1 MLEQLTEKRWLSPF
15 PQYQTTERP
24 DRAAQAVLNG
34 RVVILSDNSPEA
46 LILPAAFADFMKSG
60 EDSYHR
66 FAIAGFQRAMR
77 YLAMAAALLLSGLY
91 LAVINFH
98 TQILPT
104 HLVLSVA
111 EARRGVPFPSVVEIL
126 FMELAFELI
135 REAGIRMPGL
145 LSGTIGIVED

>member
-1 MLEQLTEKRWLSPF
+1 
-15 PQYQTTERP
+15 
-24 DRAAQAVLNG
+24 
-34 RVVILSDNSPEA
+34 
-46 LILPAAFADFMKSG
+46 
-60 EDSYHR
+60 
-66 FAIAGFQRAMR
+66 MR

-126 FMELAFELI
+126 FMEAW
-135 REAGIRMPGL
+135 L
-145 LSGTIGIVED
+145 LN